1 MESKNEY
8 KKIVFLIAIIAALG
22 GLLFGLDQGFIAN
35 AGHTLDHV
43 YGMDSG
49 SVKEGKFNAVLAYGG
64 ILGTI
69 CSGFFTRIFGRKNTL
84 LIAGF
89 SFLIGALVSSL
100 LPSMSILTYCRFVL
114 GFGVGLASFATPLY
128 LVETAP
134 SKIRGAMSSLF
145 QLMIT
150 FGIFLI
156 CLVNIL
162 IVKLSG
168 HTEISLTLMFSVITL
183 FALLM
188 CICCFFLPKSPRWL
202 MMKGDEKQAREVLT
216 RLRNS
221 DQIEEE
227 IQLIRHNNDKSN
239 LSVKD
244 VLKKGYFWKI
254 LVVGIVI
261 QMFQQ
266 LVGINAMIYY
276 APSFLQ
282 GAGINILL
290 AGLAIFF
297 VNFVSTFPAIRW
309 VEKWGRKKLL
319 TVGASIMAI
328 ALLSVA
334 ACFYMID
341 IQGVQSDIP
350 KYILL
355 ISCLAY
361 IFGFA
366 SSWGPVAWIL
376 CSEIF
381 PQQVREIGMTITTV
395 VNWTFVWVVVAY
407 SNVIMGSGIW
417 GKPAIF
423 ISYAAFCILSI
434 IFLKIFVPETRNVSL
449 EKIEENLA
457 SGAKLRNIG
466 QH

>member
-1 MESKNEY
+1 M
-8 KKIVFLIAIIAALG
+8 
-22 GLLFGLDQGFIAN
+22 
-35 AGHTLDHV
+35 
-43 YGMDSG
+43 
-49 SVKEGKFNAVLAYGG
+49 
-64 ILGTI
+64 
-69 CSGFFTRIFGRKNTL
+69 
-84 LIAGF
+84 
-89 SFLIGALVSSL
+89 
-100 LPSMSILTYCRFVL
+100 
-114 GFGVGLASFATPLY
+114 
-128 LVETAP
+128 
-134 SKIRGAMSSLF
+134 
-145 QLMIT
+145 
-150 FGIFLI
+150 
-156 CLVNIL
+156 
-162 IVKLSG
+162 
-168 HTEISLTLMFSVITL
+168 
-183 FALLM
+183 
-188 CICCFFLPKSPRWL
+188 
-202 MMKGDEKQAREVLT
+202 
-216 RLRNS
+216 
-221 DQIEEE
+221 
-227 IQLIRHNNDKSN
+227 
-239 LSVKD
+239 
-244 VLKKGYFWKI
+244 LKKGYFWKI

-355 ISCLAY
+355 ISCLVY